1 MDRIGLSEFSGDYAL
16 PDLILLK
23 PINKFSCFLLDK
35 VLKSRQTRHKN
46 KEQPMVS
53 NNWQLQDAKNRFS
66 DLVRRATEEGPQMV
80 TKHGKISVV
89 VMSIDDF
96 KVLEKPS
103 TTLVDFFRSSPA
115 SGVDIDIS
123 RDKVL
128 SRDVSL

>member
-1 MDRIGLSEFSGDYAL
+1 
-16 PDLILLK
+16 
-23 PINKFSCFLLDK
+23 
-35 VLKSRQTRHKN
+35 
-46 KEQPMVS
+46 MVS

-66 DLVRRATEEGPQMV
+66 ELVRRATEEGPQTV

-96 KVLEKPS
+96 KELEKPS

-123 RDKVL
+123 RDKAL